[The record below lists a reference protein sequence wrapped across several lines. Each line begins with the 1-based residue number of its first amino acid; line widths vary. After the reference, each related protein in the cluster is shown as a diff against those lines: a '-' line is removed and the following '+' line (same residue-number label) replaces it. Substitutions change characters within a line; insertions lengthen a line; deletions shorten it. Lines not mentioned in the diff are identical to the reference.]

1 MKIFVKII
9 ILLVFILSI
18 SSVFSQ
24 AESEESEFKFGET
37 PISETELITT
47 PEPKPE
53 WLTIGAPIAL
63 LGFFFTLVISVFKMI
78 PYRET
83 NLRFNLHDLPV
94 AAQRGIGMA
103 VILFG
108 ISFAFGGFEVYYQI
122 SINGS
127 AENYFGEMGLG
138 KLIAITHA
146 HLVGFTTSFFIIGIP
161 FSLHFN
167 RLRVYQYIFP
177 LGLAASLTDVASWW
191 GMKFISPNFEY
202 ITWWCGAVFGIS
214 YTWMLIGLVRIIFF
228 PNIHWFPDFIN
239 DSSLK
244 RKDGSE

>member
-1 MKIFVKII
+1 MKR
-9 ILLVFILSI
+9 ILLIFIISLVFSTSIIGEESGGEFNFGDTPVNESELVHTKDPLPEWVHIAGPLGLLSFFFILI
-18 SSVFSQ
+18 FTVFR
-24 AESEESEFKFGET
+24 
-37 PISETELITT
+37 
-47 PEPKPE
+47 
-53 WLTIGAPIAL
+53 
-63 LGFFFTLVISVFKMI
+63 MI
-78 PYRET
+78 PYKVT
-83 NLRFNLHDLPV
+83 TLKFNLHDLPV

-108 ISFAFGGFEVYYQI
+108 VSFAFGGFEVYYQV

-127 AENYFGEMGLG
+127 AENYFREMGLG

-167 RLRVYQYIFP
+167 KLRVYQYIFP
-177 LGLAASLTDVASWW
+177 LGLAASITDVASWW
-191 GMKFISPNFEY
+191 GTKYISPNFEY

-228 PNIHWFPDFIN
+228 PNFHWFVDYIN
-239 DSSLK
+239 DDTLKDSLQEK
-244 RKDGSE
+244 K